1 MLFPL
6 SSNEKV
12 DPDDTVIVHRQQTA
26 ETGDIVIA
34 VIDDEATMKRYN
46 PMGSQVILQSE
57 NHAYEPILMDSAD
70 VKINGKV
77 IGVLKGK

>member
-1 MLFPL
+1 M
-6 SSNEKV
+6 
-12 DPDDTVIVHRQQTA
+12 
-26 ETGDIVIA
+26 IA

-57 NHAYEPILMDSAD
+57 NHAYEPILMDSED